1 MGGPKDLNDFKN
13 QVKDMSE
20 KIDRILSYLEND
32 PKTGR
37 EGLYTRQCKS
47 ERRIARLEGNKK
59 FLYGIVSGISL
70 LISSLITLLTLYFK
84 K

>member
-1 MGGPKDLNDFKN
+1 MGDAKDLNDFKN
-13 QVKDMSE
+13 QVKDMSK
-20 KIDRILSYLEND
+20 KIDCILSYLEND

-59 FLYGIVSGISL
+59 FLYGIVSAISF
-70 LISSLITLLTLYFK
+70 LISSGITLLALFYK